1 MKRIIGFL
9 LIGFLFLPTY
19 VVAQNETVE
28 NGAQAAPPISEQDEP
43 LLMIR
48 SVLLSAKADA
58 YAAYCDKETALAKG
72 FIAQFHDKRGLT
84 EDQVSKF
91 ESLRSGIH
99 GSTLKTLEDEG
110 KDCQDLGLMM
120 ARFDVMQKLKDVS
133 YLLNGIDPETLP
145 KNPDIPNLED
155 LLPPEAL

>member
-1 MKRIIGFL
+1 MKHIRICLFIG
-9 LIGFLFLPTY
+9 ILFLPLGTF
-19 VVAQNETVE
+19 AQDGAVG
-28 NGAQAAPPISEQDEP
+28 NGDVPPVPAEEHDEP

-48 SVLLSAKADA
+48 AVLLSAKADA
-58 YAAYCDKETALAKG
+58 YAAYCEKETALAKG

-84 EDQVSKF
+84 VAQVQKF
-91 ESLRSGIH
+91 ETLRADVYGQTIKQ
-99 GSTLKTLEDEG
+99 LKTDN
-110 KDCQDLGLMM
+110 KPCQDLNVMM